1 MNKWAWWAFDMLS
14 METMRMSHVRMHFWD
29 LFWDLSGN
37 IRILSIDTKKPYF
50 SIETKSHKFEWNCV
64 RSENS
69 DVNSLKSWFNWF
81 QCAWTRL
88 RFTLRMRLL
97 TAQIEWYFPIFHC
110 NFFLVCAVRP
120 IWTRTYRPSNWSLQS
135 APFERRA
142 DLGKT
147 TKKHFFFVYVLL
159 CKEQFNLSLRE
170 CVRACVCFVYVFW
183 HNTVWSPQIQMIKN
197 FDNSYSTEQSSNACV

>member
-1 MNKWAWWAFDMLS
+1 MFECIFEICPETFEFWALTPRNHIFQLKPNHINS
-14 METMRMSHVRMHFWD
+14 NEITCVREIPMWIHWKVD
-29 LFWDLSGN
+29 
-37 IRILSIDTKKPYF
+37 SIDFNVHERAYA
-50 SIETKSHKFEWNCV
+50 SHYECGYWLPKLNG
-64 RSENS
+64 
-69 DVNSLKSWFNWF
+69 
-81 QCAWTRL
+81 
-88 RFTLRMRLL
+88 
-97 TAQIEWYFPIFHC
+97 IFPFFIAIF
-110 NFFLVCAVRP
+110 FGVWP

-147 TKKHFFFVYVLL
+147 TKKHFFSVYVLL

-197 FDNSYSTEQSSNACV
+197 FDNSYSTEHRA